1 LQGIVEKVN
10 QFYPDLKVDLPE
22 KEKVWHGFRP
32 CTPTGLPI
40 IEKSPKIKNLT
51 IAAGHAMM
59 GLSLAPASGKLV
71 SELIMGKKPSID
83 LSEFRS
89 S

>member
-1 LQGIVEKVN
+1 MLVSTIEN
-10 QFYPDLKVDLPE
+10 PDLNVRITG

-40 IEKSPKIKNLT
+40 IEKSQKIQNLT
-51 IAAGHAMM
+51 IATGHAMM

-71 SELIMGKKPSID
+71 SELILDKKPSVN
-83 LSEFRS
+83 LNEFRS
-89 S
+89 C

>member
-1 LQGIVEKVN
+1 MQGIVEKVN
-10 QFYPDLKVDLPE
+10 KFYSDLKVDLPE
-22 KEKVWHGFRP
+22 KEKVWHGFSP

-40 IEKSPKIKNLT
+40 IEKSQKIKNLT

-59 GLSLAPASGKLV
+59 GLSLASASGKLV

-89 S
+89 P